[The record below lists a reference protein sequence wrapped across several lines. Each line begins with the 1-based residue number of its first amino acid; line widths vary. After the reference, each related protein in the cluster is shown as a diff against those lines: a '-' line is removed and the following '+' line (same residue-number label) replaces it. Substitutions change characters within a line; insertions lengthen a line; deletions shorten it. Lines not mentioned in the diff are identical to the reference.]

1 MVFVLGSLNVLLKL
15 EMNFVVIKFVDK
27 VLNQCRSKLIREK
40 KRAVARLEKLASEF
54 KNKKKALIELNIS
67 IEERRQQL
75 LADQIDLKKIWT
87 RCL

>member
-1 MVFVLGSLNVLLKL
+1 
-15 EMNFVVIKFVDK
+15 MNFVVIKFVDK
-27 VLNQCRSKLIREK
+27 VLNQCRSKLTREK

-75 LADQIDLKKIWT
+75 IADQMDLKKKYEPDAYERI
-87 RCL
+87 LKESQKESI